1 MSSGWMNRGELKK
14 TGYFSPLR
22 SQGTGLGRLL
32 ITWTKCF
39 GPVVS
44 IFAFDVHALSRK
56 LQRYK
61 IENFMRLKSFQ
72 PFNRYAPFKRLTL
85 PHYGMR
91 DRRRYLHWVFE
102 AKKRLGLWMR
112 NYIEGWFIWPEP
124 SSTLHALRRLKDSN
138 PSRQRKLV
146 LEGVPVI
153 PSLML
158 NALHHRREEGTS
170 LPDPPPF
177 E

>member
-1 MSSGWMNRGELKK
+1 MFKIL
-14 TGYFSPLR
+14 T
-22 SQGTGLGRLL
+22 
-32 ITWTKCF
+32 
-39 GPVVS
+39 
-44 IFAFDVHALSRK
+44 FA
-56 LQRYK
+56 
-61 IENFMRLKSFQ
+61 
-72 PFNRYAPFKRLTL
+72 
-85 PHYGMR
+85 R

-102 AKKRLGLWMR
+102 AKKRLGLRMLS
-112 NYIEGWFIWPEP
+112 YIEGWFIWPES

-158 NALHHRREEGTS
+158 NASHHRPEEGTS